1 MEKRG
6 KGEAG
11 DCKEIGTREGIRS
24 PPGLSPAFPFFVT
37 VQPNEVTKGVTRK
50 KGKGGRWEW
59 KAGVVMGPYSLTVIR
74 FPFLL
79 FSIFPL
85 LTPSSDG

>member
-1 MEKRG
+1 VRFKQAAHG
-6 KGEAG
+6 AW
-11 DCKEIGTREGIRS
+11 
-24 PPGLSPAFPFFVT
+24 AAVT

-59 KAGVVMGPYSLTVIR
+59 KAGVFTGPYSLTVIR

-79 FSIFPL
+79 FPISPV
-85 LTPSSDG
+85 LTPSSGG

>member
-1 MEKRG
+1 L
-6 KGEAG
+6 
-11 DCKEIGTREGIRS
+11 GI
-24 PPGLSPAFPFFVT
+24 T

-50 KGKGGRWEW
+50 KEKGGRWEW
-59 KAGVVMGPYSLTVIR
+59 EAGVVTGAYSLTVIR

-79 FSIFPL
+79 LPISPL